1 MGCGSGLGLSP
12 WRPVGGP
19 LVTWSSV
26 AARGTGYAMLG
37 RGLQDSVKEMVGRKN
52 ARFCFLFLVCF
63 PSFAPGLSLL
73 PPPPPSRIRVTLS
86 TGFPPGLVSTERL
99 CIVLGS

>member
-1 MGCGSGLGLSP
+1 MAAGWGCRHGGRLVGRWSPGLVL
-12 WRPVGGP
+12 
-19 LVTWSSV
+19 LH
-26 AARGTGYAMLG
+26 AAQVMRCWGEVS
-37 RGLQDSVKEMVGRKN
+37 QDSVKEMVGRNN
-52 ARFCFLFLVCF
+52 ARFCLLVLVCF

-73 PPPPPSRIRVTLS
+73 PPRIRVTLS